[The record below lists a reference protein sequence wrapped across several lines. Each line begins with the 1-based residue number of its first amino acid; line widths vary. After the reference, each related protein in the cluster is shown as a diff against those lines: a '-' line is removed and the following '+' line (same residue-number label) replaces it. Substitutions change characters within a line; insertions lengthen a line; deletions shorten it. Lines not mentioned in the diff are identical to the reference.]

1 MNKALLNIFVLRIKM
16 NIVLDSNV
24 LLQVAFTQKPL
35 RIVWDKLLSGAY
47 TLCVTEDILFEYQE
61 KVIDCFHNEQLANLL
76 IDTLLNC
83 EHVKRVETYFR
94 YNYIQ
99 ADKDDNK
106 FVDCAFASQADFI
119 VTDDAHFE
127 ELAKSSFPAFCVI
140 GLDSFAEMMS
150 GEMTRKSHRT

>member
-1 MNKALLNIFVLRIKM
+1 MLKALLNISVLRIDM

-61 KVIDCFHNEQLANLL
+61 KVMDCFHNEQLANLL

-83 EHVKRVETYFR
+83 EYVKRVETYFR

-106 FVDCAFASQADFI
+106 FVDCALACNARYI
-119 VTDDAHFE
+119 VTEDKHFD
-127 ELAKSSFPAFCVI
+127 ELKNLPFPRVDVVNLQEFVSI
-140 GLDSFAEMMS
+140 LKEL
-150 GEMTRKSHRT
+150 

>member
-1 MNKALLNIFVLRIKM
+1 M

-24 LLQVAFTQKPL
+24 ILQVAFTQKPL
-35 RIVWDKLLSGAY
+35 RIVWDKLISGAY
-47 TLCVTEDILFEYQE
+47 TLCVTDDILYEYQE

-83 EHVKRVETYFR
+83 EYVKRVETYFR

-106 FVDCAFASQADFI
+106 FVDCALASNARYI
-119 VTDDAHFE
+119 VTEDSHFN
-127 ELAKSSFPAFCVI
+127 ELKAIRFPKVDICNLSEFI
-140 GLDSFAEMMS
+140 KLL
-150 GEMTRKSHRT
+150 TT

>member
-1 MNKALLNIFVLRIKM
+1 MSKELLLISVLRIDM

-24 LLQVAFTQKPL
+24 ILQVAFTQKPL
-35 RIVWDKLLSGAY
+35 RIVWDKLLNGAY
-47 TLCVTEDILFEYQE
+47 TLCVTESILYEYQE

-83 EHVKRVETYFR
+83 QHVKRVETYFR

-106 FVDCAFASQADFI
+106 FVDCALACNARYI
-119 VTDDAHFE
+119 VTEDTHFN
-127 ELAKSSFPAFCVI
+127 ELKALTFPKVDVVSLNEFI
-140 GLDSFAEMMS
+140 EIL
-150 GEMTRKSHRT
+150 KNNL

>member
-1 MNKALLNIFVLRIKM
+1 MLLNISVLRIKM

-106 FVDCAFASQADFI
+106 FVDCALACNARYI
-119 VTDDAHFE
+119 VTEDKHFD
-127 ELAKSSFPAFCVI
+127 ELKNIPFPRVDIVSLQEFI
-140 GLDSFAEMMS
+140 TLLKQD
-150 GEMTRKSHRT
+150 K

>member
-1 MNKALLNIFVLRIKM
+1 M

-35 RIVWDKLLSGAY
+35 RVVWDKLLAVAY
-47 TLCVTEDILFEYQE
+47 TLCVTEDILYEYQE
-61 KVIDCFHNEQLANLL
+61 KVIDCFHNEMLANLL

-83 EHVKRVETYFR
+83 NYVKRVETYFR

-106 FVDCAFASQADFI
+106 FVDCALACNARYI
-119 VTDDAHFE
+119 VTEDKHFE
-127 ELAKSSFPAFCVI
+127 ELKSIPFPHVDVI
-140 GLDSFAEMMS
+140 SLQEFISILQRS
-150 GEMTRKSHRT
+150 

>member
-1 MNKALLNIFVLRIKM
+1 M

-47 TLCVTEDILFEYQE
+47 TLCVTEDILYEYQE

-76 IDTLLNC
+76 INTLLNC
-83 EHVKRVETYFR
+83 EYIKRVETFFR

-99 ADKDDNK
+99 TDKDDNK
-106 FVDCAFASQADFI
+106 FVDCALACNARYI
-119 VTDDAHFE
+119 VTEDKHFDV
-127 ELAKSSFPAFCVI
+127 LKNLPFPRVDVI
-140 GLDSFAEMMS
+140 SLHEFVAILQ
-150 GEMTRKSHRT
+150 TL

>member
-1 MNKALLNIFVLRIKM
+1 M

-24 LLQVAFTQKPL
+24 ILQVAFTQKPL

-47 TLCVTEDILFEYQE
+47 TLCVTDSILYEYQE
-61 KVIDCFHNEQLANLL
+61 KVIDCFHNEHLANLL

-83 EHVKRVETYFR
+83 DYVKRVETYFR

-106 FVDCAFASQADFI
+106 FVDCALACNARYI
-119 VTDDAHFE
+119 VTEDTHFN
-127 ELAKSSFPAFCVI
+127 ELKALTFPRVDVI
-140 GLDSFAEMMS
+140 NLREFIAILEAEN
-150 GEMTRKSHRT
+150 